1 MPENLTSV
9 TALAGAVGA
18 LVAAIVVSL
27 SNLVVTL
34 INKRAEERKH
44 YRELII
50 NAAIENYKEEKDMSK
65 AILEHRPDIT
75 QVFYPMDDFIIN
87 IAVLADFVID
97 RKIKP
102 DELKKALIEM
112 DKIKKMVME
121 HREQSLPESLRENDI

>member
-9 TALAGAVGA
+9 TALAGAIGA

-27 SNLVVTL
+27 SNLFVTL

-50 NAAIENYKEEKDMSK
+50 NAAIENYKEEKSMAK
-65 AILEHRPDIT
+65 AILERRPEID

-87 IAVLADFVID
+87 MAVLADFVID
-97 RKIKP
+97 KKIKP
-102 DELKKALIEM
+102 DELKEALIEM
-112 DKIKKMVME
+112 DKIRDMVRA
-121 HREQSLPESLRENDI
+121 HRNQSLPERLRKHDI